1 MKYYVYA
8 YLRKDNTPYYIG
20 KGKGYRAWSKD
31 HSVNLPKNKSKIIII
46 ESNLTELGA
55 FALERR
61 YIKWYGRKDN
71 GTGILRNMTDGGE
84 GGMSESTKEKISK
97 TNKGQIPWC
106 KGCNLTVQH
115 KKKIG
120 LANKGK
126 KRNCGIKNRNYGKGH
141 LMSGSNNPNSKKWQL
156 IDKMTNTKIIIEDL
170 VKYCKINN
178 LNYQTVYY
186 WQYQTINNQPRL
198 QKV

>member
-1 MKYYVYA
+1 MRP
-8 YLRKDNTPYYIG
+8 L
-20 KGKGYRAWSKD
+20 
-31 HSVNLPKNKSKIIII
+31 KN
-46 ESNLTELGA
+46 
-55 FALERR
+55 
-61 YIKWYGRKDN
+61 
-71 GTGILRNMTDGGE
+71 
-84 GGMSESTKEKISK
+84 IS
-97 TNKGQIPWC
+97 I
-106 KGCNLTVQH
+106 QH